1 MRRREFVTLLGGAAA
16 AWPLTTRAQQPQRMR
31 RIGVLMNLAADDP
44 ESVARIAAFAQGLG
58 ELGWTIGR
66 NAQVDYRW
74 AVGDPERFRRHAE
87 DLVALMP
94 DLIVAHGRQAVRPVM
109 QANRTV
115 PIVFVGMVDPV
126 GTGIVESLARPG
138 GNVTGFMTIELSMGV
153 KWLELL
159 KQISPNVKR
168 VAVLRDP
175 IQGSGLSL
183 FAAMQAVA
191 SLLRVDVSPVNV
203 DDDDEIE
210 RGINA
215 FAPGSN
221 DGLIVTVST
230 LAQVHR
236 DRIIALA
243 KRHRLPAVYPLRF
256 FVTSGGL
263 ISYGPNSTDQYR
275 QAASYVD
282 RILKGE
288 KAGNLPVQAP
298 VKYETVLNM
307 KTAKALGL
315 EIPPTVFAL
324 ATEVIE

>member
-1 MRRREFVTLLGGAAA
+1 
-16 AWPLTTRAQQPQRMR
+16 
-31 RIGVLMNLAADDP
+31 
-44 ESVARIAAFAQGLG
+44 
-58 ELGWTIGR
+58 
-66 NAQVDYRW
+66 
-74 AVGDPERFRRHAE
+74 
-87 DLVALMP
+87 
-94 DLIVAHGRQAVRPVM
+94 M

-183 FAAMQAVA
+183 FAAIQAVA
-191 SLLRVDVSPVNV
+191 PLLRVDVSPVNV

-230 LAQVHR
+230 LAQIHR

-298 VKYETVLNM
+298 VKYETVLNL

-315 EIPPTVFAL
+315 DIPPTVYAR
-324 ATEVIE
+324 ADEVIE

>member
-1 MRRREFVTLLGGAAA
+1 MTTRREFIAALGGAVG
-16 AWPLTTRAQQPQRMR
+16 WPLAARAQQPQRMR

-44 ESVARIAAFAQGLG
+44 ESADRVTALAQGLA
-58 ELGWTIGR
+58 ELGWTVGR
-66 NAQVDYRW
+66 NVQIVYRW
-74 AVGDPERFRRHAE
+74 AAGDPERFRRYAE
-87 DLVALMP
+87 ELVALAP
-94 DLIVAHGRQAVRPVM
+94 DLIVAHGRQAVRPVL
-109 QANRTV
+109 QATRAV

-159 KQISPNVKR
+159 KQISPSVKR

-183 FAAMQAVA
+183 FAAIQAVA
-191 SLLRVDVSPVNV
+191 PLLRVDVSPINV

-210 RGINA
+210 RGINT
-215 FAPGSN
+215 FASGSN

-230 LAQVHR
+230 LAQIHR

-243 KRHRLPAVYPLRF
+243 ARHRLPAVYPLRF

-282 RILKGE
+282 RILNGE

-307 KTAKALGL
+307 RTAKTLSL
-315 EIPPTVFAL
+315 EIPPSVFAR
-324 ATEVIE
+324 ADQVIE